1 MDGELVSRYALRRDD
16 CEARIVVAL
25 RAVGASVQSLS
36 ETGCPDLLVGYRGI
50 NYLLECKDAHG
61 KSGKGNRKTAS
72 GLRASQDDWFGRW
85 KGAAPIVVT
94 TPDEALGAIGAVMVG
109 WHRNT

>member
-1 MDGELVSRYALRRDD
+1 MSRYALRRDD
-16 CEARIVVAL
+16 CEAHIVVAL

-36 ETGCPDLLVGYRGI
+36 ETGCPDLLVGYRGVT
-50 NYLLECKDAHG
+50 YLLECKDAHG
-61 KSGKGNRKTAS
+61 RAGKGHRRTTS

-94 TPDEALGAIGAVMVG
+94 TPEEALAAIRAVVG
-109 WHRNT
+109 VIHRQ